1 MTRKFQVGDTVKVK
15 DGTLDP
21 DFGFE
26 IAGWHGQITEID
38 DDLVCIELDSITLS
52 ETPDKYITECEIDDL
67 NWKKIYLLLDEVELS
82 ERRDTEEDLIAI
94 RKQIQLNHEWDDLG
108 DSGKI
113 VSEVLKNINLSDN
126 LAALNAWKDYL
137 NENFTFPLK
146 AEISEYQDNE
156 FLEPGDEIEVDG
168 IVGND
173 ESDGVIA
180 KVIFETESY
189 YSPISD
195 IQLLDSTT
203 KNSKVLVAYK
213 AWFENR

>member
-1 MTRKFQVGDTVKVK
+1 MPRKCQIGDTVRVK
-15 DGTLDP
+15 PGTIDP
-21 DFGFE
+21 DFGFK
-26 IAGWHGQITEID
+26 IGGWHGQITEID
-38 DDLVCIELDSITLS
+38 DDVVCIELDSISLS
-52 ETPDKYITECEIDDL
+52 ETPDKYITKCEIDDL
-67 NWKKIYLLLDEVELS
+67 NWTTIYLLLDEVELS
-82 ERRDTEEDLIAI
+82 ERRDTEEELIAI

-113 VSEVLKNINLSDN
+113 VSEVLKDINLSDN
-126 LAALNAWKDYL
+126 LAALNAWENYL
-137 NENFTFPLK
+137 KENLTFPLK

-189 YSPISD
+189 YFPISD
-195 IQLLDSTT
+195 IQFLDNTT
-203 KNSKVLVAYK
+203 KNSKVLAAYK
-213 AWFENR
+213 AWIENR